1 MATSPV
7 RRITPQTGPVASPYD
22 PGLTRASPF
31 GLMPRASHEPYRCAV
46 LDRLGELTR
55 RADWRVV
62 DGLLALALTVLC
74 QVQLA
79 GSGPV
84 SHLALLV
91 TLVVAVRRRWP
102 LVVAAVLSVG
112 LAMQGLSDQPP
123 SVLGEYLTV
132 LLVCFTV
139 AQLLP
144 LRQALLALA
153 FIVVAIVLHDVRS
166 EEYGSV
172 SGMVSDITTPLMIW
186 GVGRAV
192 RVFQSDTRRA
202 VARAA
207 DLQREQE
214 EVARRAVE
222 AERAHL
228 ARELHDVVTHSLSV
242 VIVQAQGAQRVVAT
256 EPALAAEALT
266 AIESAGRTAMTEM
279 RRLLGLLRS
288 DPEGSSTT
296 ALPGAAQL
304 PDLVAA
310 ARGTGMDVSLSVVGE
325 PAAVSPGLDLS
336 LYRIAQEALTNAL
349 KHAGPA
355 TPVALDVEWSR
366 EQVRLRV
373 TDRGPGQVDGAV
385 DGRGLLGMRERVE
398 FYGGTL
404 CTRSDNG
411 FVIEAV
417 LPTAAP

>member
-1 MATSPV
+1 M
-7 RRITPQTGPVASPYD
+7 RRVD
-22 PGLTRASPF
+22 L
-31 GLMPRASHEPYRCAV
+31 
-46 LDRLGELTR
+46 
-55 RADWRVV
+55 RVV
-62 DGLLALALTVLC
+62 DGLIAVALTVLC

-79 GSGPV
+79 GTGPV

-91 TLVVAVRRRWP
+91 TMVVAFRRRAP
-102 LVVAAVLSVG
+102 LLVAAILSVG
-112 LAMQGLSDQPP
+112 LAMQGLSDSPP

-144 LRQALLALA
+144 LRRALLALLL
-153 FIVVAIVLHDVRS
+153 IVVAIVLHDLRS
-166 EEYGSV
+166 EEYGSL
-172 SGMVSDITTPLMIW
+172 SGMVSDITTPLMLW

-192 RVFQSDTRRA
+192 RVFQTDTREA
-202 VARAA
+202 VARAR
-207 DLQREQE
+207 DLE
-214 EVARRAVE
+214 ESARRAVE

-256 EPALAAEALT
+256 EPALAAEALA

-288 DPEGSSTT
+288 DDEASPVA
-296 ALPGAAQL
+296 ALPGVAQL
-304 PDLVAA
+304 PELVAQA
-310 ARGTGMDVSLSVVGE
+310 QGTGLDVALSVRGE
-325 PAAVSPGLDLS
+325 PVPVSPGLDLS
-336 LYRIAQEALTNAL
+336 LYRIAQEALTNVL

-355 TPVALDVEWSR
+355 TPVSLDVEWSR
-366 EQVRLRV
+366 ESVRLRV
-373 TDRGPGQVDGAV
+373 ADRGPGADGAS
-385 DGRGLLGMRERVE
+385 DGRGLLGMRERIA

-404 CTRSDNG
+404 CTRSDDG
-411 FVIEAV
+411 FVVEAV

>member
-1 MATSPV
+1 MLWYVGPRWGLRSFGVHPGSDPHVRPQVDAT
-7 RRITPQTGPVASPYD
+7 TDFT
-22 PGLTRASPF
+22 
-31 GLMPRASHEPYRCAV
+31 PYRGAV
-46 LDRLGELTR
+46 LDRLTTL
-55 RADWRVV
+55 ASRVDLRV
-62 DGLLALALTVLC
+62 LDALVALAVTVLC

-79 GSGPV
+79 GTGPV

-91 TLVVAVRRRWP
+91 TLVVAFRRRAP
-102 LVVAAVLSVG
+102 LLVACVLSVG

-132 LLVCFTV
+132 LLICFTT

-144 LRQALLALA
+144 LRKALLALLI
-153 FIVVAIVLHDVRS
+153 IVVAIVLHDINS
-166 EEYGSV
+166 PEYGSL
-172 SGMVSDITTPLMIW
+172 SGMVSDIATPLMLW

-192 RVFQSDTRRA
+192 RSFQSDTRKA

-207 DLQREQE
+207 ELQQAQD

-242 VIVQAQGAQRVVAT
+242 VVVQAQGASRVLASQ
-256 EPALAAEALT
+256 PALAAEALT
-266 AIESAGRTAMTEM
+266 AIEEAGRTAMTEM
-279 RRLLGLLRS
+279 RRLLGLLREHEEAS
-288 DPEGSSTT
+288 PT
-296 ALPGAAQL
+296 ASLPGTAQL
-304 PDLVAA
+304 PELVAQV
-310 ARGTGMDVSLSVVGE
+310 RGAGLDLSLSVQGE
-325 PAAVSPGLDLS
+325 PVPVSPGLDLS

-349 KHAGPA
+349 KHAGPS
-355 TPVALDVEWSR
+355 TPVSLELEWGR

-373 TDRGPGQVDGAV
+373 ADSGPGPTSDAQ
-385 DGRGLLGMRERVE
+385 DGRGLLGMRERVA

-404 CTRSDNG
+404 CAQSLNGSG
-411 FVIEAV
+411 FVVEAV